1 MQNTSEHYEFTPIIL
16 SPSSRRVSQRNI
28 LGHLIAVNHQGTGQ
42 VTSID
47 ERGLSFGCLYK
58 HQFPQ
63 EWRMDI
69 LDSKGSHIK
78 HLKVRKI
85 WEEINPHSNF
95 EIEIGVEFSE
105 ISFYQQEELTSILSN
120 LQYYVN
126 SGMTVA

>member
-1 MQNTSEHYEFTPIIL
+1 
-16 SPSSRRVSQRNI
+16 
-28 LGHLIAVNHQGTGQ
+28 
-42 VTSID
+42 
-47 ERGLSFGCLYK
+47 
-58 HQFPQ
+58 
-63 EWRMDI
+63 MDI